1 MAACLG
7 GVNTAA
13 MIDISESLVV
23 MCVPSGSGAGEPSLS
38 HFFKEAEFR
47 CLPSRTPDEIMSR
60 IDWFASHVPKCE
72 SLYFVNV
79 ERVKDDWGRILTK
92 RRNQK
97 LGLTALSILTS
108 YQRRHGQPP
117 PLVSLR
123 YQPGVAA
130 DYDDAVEAGNLF
142 PLEVMSRSLYGRIG
156 EPSLSALRET
166 ALGQLKIEVEQEDP
180 FHDALY
186 PEVPKYQELLSCPSE
201 GA

>member
-1 MAACLG
+1 MVTCLG

-23 MCVPSGSGAGEPSLS
+23 MCVPSGSGAGEASLS
-38 HFFKEAEFR
+38 QLFKEAEFR

-79 ERVKDDWGRILTK
+79 ERVEDDWGRILTK

-117 PLVSLR
+117 PSVSLR
-123 YQPGVAA
+123 YQPGAKK
-130 DYDDAVEAGNLF
+130 DYDDAIEAGNLRF
-142 PLEVMSRSLYGRIG
+142 LDFMSRCLYGSIG
-156 EPSLSALRET
+156 APSLSALRET
-166 ALGQLKIEVEQEDP
+166 ALGQFKIEVEQEDL
-180 FHDALY
+180 FHDALH
-186 PEVPKYQELLSCPSE
+186 PEVPKYQELLSFPPE